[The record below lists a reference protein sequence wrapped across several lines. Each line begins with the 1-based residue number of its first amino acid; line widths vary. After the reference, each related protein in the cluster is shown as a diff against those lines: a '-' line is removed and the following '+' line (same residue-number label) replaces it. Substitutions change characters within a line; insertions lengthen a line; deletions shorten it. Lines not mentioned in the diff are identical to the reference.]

1 MVKFIYKLFTN
12 FKKKEYYSLNT
23 NTLNNNFKKKDFG
36 FSINE
41 MVLTIIVLSII
52 SGIFIPKFLKSI
64 EFFEFLIAEKHLLK
78 SVKQCQIGLI
88 NGETN
93 PQYYLPLKISSIRF
107 NRRNIFKFRYTG
119 IEGECKSNFSFNKLS
134 VSKKNINND
143 NFEYSLIINLITGQK
158 TSEGTL
164 PIWLDWWEGKYSPLI
179 PLNDPLLD

>member
-1 MVKFIYKLFTN
+1 MVKFNYKLLKN
-12 FKKKEYYSLNT
+12 LKRKEYYSINT
-23 NTLNNNFKKKDFG
+23 NNLNNNFKNIDFG

-64 EFFEFLIAEKHLLK
+64 EFFELLIAEKHLLK

-88 NGETN
+88 NGEAN
-93 PQYYLPLKISSIRF
+93 PQYNLPLKTTSIRF

-119 IEGECKSNFSFNKLS
+119 IEGECKSNFGFNKLS
-134 VSKKNINND
+134 ISKKNINND

-164 PIWLDWWEGKYSPLI
+164 PIWLDWWEGQYSPLI

>member
-1 MVKFIYKLFTN
+1 MLKINYKSFIN

-23 NTLNNNFKKKDFG
+23 NALNDYSKNIDFG

-78 SVKQCQIGLI
+78 SVKKCQLGLI

-93 PQYYLPLKISSIRF
+93 PQYNLPLKTTSIRF

-134 VSKKNINND
+134 ISKKNINND

-164 PIWLDWWEGKYSPLI
+164 PIWLDWWEGQYSPLI